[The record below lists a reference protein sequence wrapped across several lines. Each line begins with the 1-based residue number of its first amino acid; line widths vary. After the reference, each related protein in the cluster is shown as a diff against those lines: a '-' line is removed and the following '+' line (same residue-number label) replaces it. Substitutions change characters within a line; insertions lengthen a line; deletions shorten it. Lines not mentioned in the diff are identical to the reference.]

1 MEIYQTEEQQVDA
14 IKSYWSK
21 NGNTII
27 AGIVLG
33 FAGFIGFNVYQD
45 NKLEQEIALSDS
57 YQKIIDQSDK
67 DFTAN
72 AEKFISENGESSYVT
87 LTALALALEASSHK
101 DWEQVQKQLNIAIDS
116 APTAGIK
123 AIASLRLARVQV
135 QLEQYSEA
143 LVTLNSGLPES
154 FTAAIEEI
162 KGDAYLQQ
170 GKKDLARNAYQAA
183 IAADGIATSPSLQIK
198 LDDLAQ
204 ITTLPVST
212 EVKATET
219 VVEKALVESIVAE
232 TAAK

>member
-14 IKSYWSK
+14 IKSYWQK

-27 AGIVLG
+27 AGITLG
-33 FAGFIGFNVYQD
+33 FAGFIGFNFYQD
-45 NKLEQEIALSDS
+45 GKLEQELAVSDS
-57 YQKIIDQSDK
+57 YQALIEQSANDDK

-72 AEKFISENGESSYVT
+72 GDKFISENGQNSYAA
-87 LTALALALEASSHK
+87 LTALALAKESASHK
-101 DWEQVQKQLNIAIDS
+101 DWVLDQKQLTTAINS

-170 GKKDLARNAYQAA
+170 GKNDLARNAYQIA
-183 IAADGIATSPSLQIK
+183 IAAGALDTSPDLQMK

-204 ITTLPVST
+204 VTTLPVT
-212 EVKATET
+212 EAVVTEPAT
-219 VVEKALVESIVAE
+219 K
-232 TAAK
+232 